1 MSRLML
7 VEPNM
12 EYMEDAINYINECI
26 ESDGHC
32 NGVGGLNRYL
42 ENYEGWLEYLEYSR
56 NYVADEVRVPSLE
69 YYLVRESDNR
79 IVGMI
84 NIRLSLNERL
94 ENLGGHIG
102 YSIRPSERRQ
112 GYNRINLYLALL
124 VCQEYGLDRVVLD
137 CNRDNLGSSR
147 SMMALGGRL
156 IREWYDND
164 EGECQRYEIN
174 IPESLSINEERYRRL
189 ILR

>member
-7 VEPNM
+7 VEPSL
-12 EYMEDAINYINECI
+12 EYREDAINYIL
-26 ESDGHC
+26 ESLEADGHC
-32 NGVGGLNRYL
+32 NGVGGLHRYL
-42 ENYEGWLEYLEYSR
+42 DNYEGWLEYLEYCR
-56 NYVADEVRVPSLE
+56 NYVADNERVPSLE
-69 YYLVRESDNR
+69 YLFVWEEDNR

-84 NIRLSLNERL
+84 NIRLSLNESL
-94 ENLGGHIG
+94 ERLGGHIG

-124 VCQEYGLDRVVLD
+124 ICREHGIDRVVLD

-156 IREWYDND
+156 IREWADER

-174 IPESLSINEERYRRL
+174 VLESLEENEERYRSL
-189 ILR
+189 VLR

>member
-26 ESDGHC
+26 DADGHC

-42 ENYEGWLEYLEYSR
+42 DNYEGWLEYLEYSR
-56 NYVADEVRVPSLE
+56 NYVADDVRVPSLE

-137 CNRDNLGSSR
+137 CNRDNIGSSR

-156 IREWYDND
+156 IREWVDRD

>member
-1 MSRLML
+1 MEELEIKNRLKNAKNTTIYHSRDFNKLNGAL
-7 VEPNM
+7 RSCL
-12 EYMEDAINYINECI
+12 NE
-26 ESDGHC
+26 
-32 NGVGGLNRYL
+32 
-42 ENYEGWLEYLEYSR
+42 
-56 NYVADEVRVPSLE
+56 SLE
-69 YYLVRESDNR
+69 R
-79 IVGMI
+79 
-84 NIRLSLNERL
+84 
-94 ENLGGHIG
+94 LGGHIG

-124 VCQEYGLDRVVLD
+124 ICREHGIDRVVLD

-156 IREWYDND
+156 IREWADER

-174 IPESLSINEERYRRL
+174 VPRSLEENEERYREL

>member
-7 VEPNM
+7 VEPSM
-12 EYMEDAINYINECI
+12 EYREDAINYINECI
-26 ESDGHC
+26 DCDGHC
-32 NGVGGLNRYL
+32 NGVGGLHRYL

-56 NYVADEVRVPSLE
+56 NYVADESRVPSLE

-84 NIRLSLNERL
+84 NIRLSLNESL
-94 ENLGGHIG
+94 ERLGGHIG

-124 VCQEYGLDRVVLD
+124 ICREHGIDRVVLD
-137 CNRDNLGSSR
+137 CNRENIGSSR
-147 SMMALGGRL
+147 SMMALGGEL
-156 IREWYDND
+156 IREWVDER

-174 IPESLSINEERYRRL
+174 VLESLEQNEERYRNL
-189 ILR
+189 VLR

>member
-7 VEPNM
+7 VEPSM
-12 EYMEDAINYINECI
+12 EYREDAINYINECI
-26 ESDGHC
+26 DCDGHC
-32 NGVGGLNRYL
+32 NGVGGLHRYL

-56 NYVADEVRVPSLE
+56 NYVADESRVPSLE

-84 NIRLSLNERL
+84 NIRLSLNESL
-94 ENLGGHIG
+94 ERLGGHIG

-124 VCQEYGLDRVVLD
+124 ICREYGIDRVVLD
-137 CNRDNLGSSR
+137 CNRDNIGSSR
-147 SMMALGGRL
+147 SMMALGGQL

-174 IPESLSINEERYRRL
+174 IPESLEQNEERYRNL
-189 ILR
+189 VLR

>member
-1 MSRLML
+1 ML
-7 VEPNM
+7 VEPSL
-12 EYMEDAINYINECI
+12 EYREDAINYVRESL

-32 NGVGGLNRYL
+32 NGVGGLHRYL
-42 ENYEGWLEYLEYSR
+42 DNYEGWLEYLEYCR
-56 NYVADEVRVPSLE
+56 NYVADNERVPSLE
-69 YYLVRESDNR
+69 YLLVRESDNR

-84 NIRLSLNERL
+84 NIRLSLNESL
-94 ENLGGHIG
+94 ERLGGHIG

-124 VCQEYGLDRVVLD
+124 ICREHGIDRVVLD

-156 IREWYDND
+156 IREWVDER

-174 IPESLSINEERYRRL
+174 VPESLEENEERYRSL

>member
-7 VEPNM
+7 VEPSL
-12 EYMEDAINYINECI
+12 EYREDAINYVR
-26 ESDGHC
+26 ESLEADGHC
-32 NGVGGLNRYL
+32 NGVGGLRRYL
-42 ENYEGWLEYLEYSR
+42 DDYEGWLEYLEMCR
-56 NYVADEVRVPSLE
+56 NYVADNERVPSLE
-69 YYLVRESDNR
+69 YLLVREDDNR
-79 IVGMI
+79 VVGMI
-84 NIRLSLNERL
+84 NIRLSLNESL
-94 ENLGGHIG
+94 ERLGGHIG

-124 VCQEYGLDRVVLD
+124 ICREHGIDRVVLD

-147 SMMALGGRL
+147 SMMALGGEL
-156 IREWYDND
+156 IREWVDER

-174 IPESLSINEERYRRL
+174 VPESLEENEERYRSL